1 MGLVYNHLATLVCGV
16 FASVLTLLW
25 DPSVVGLLNYWIPS
39 PMFVDDASVL
49 DIFFIL
55 AVPITWFL
63 TAVCF
68 VSQISADYMHG
79 HEPTQKSTK
88 KSVYTA
94 DGNLS
99 G

>member
-25 DPSVVGLLNYWIPS
+25 
-39 PMFVDDASVL
+39 PMFVDLSPVFDLV
-49 DIFFIL
+49 FIL

-68 VSQISADYMHG
+68 VSQISTDWAHG
-79 HEPTQKSTK
+79 GHKPSK
-88 KSVYTA
+88 KINKKLVNTA
-94 DGNLS
+94 DGKTTP
-99 G
+99 

>member
-25 DPSVVGLLNYWIPS
+25 
-39 PMFVDDASVL
+39 PMFVDYAAVL
-49 DIFFIL
+49 DVVFLL

-68 VSQISADYMHG
+68 VAQISTDYMHG
-79 HEPTQKSTK
+79 HEPRHESNHKSTK
-88 KSVYTA
+88 KPVYTA
-94 DGNLS
+94 DGLLS

>member
-25 DPSVVGLLNYWIPS
+25 
-39 PMFVDDASVL
+39 PMFVDYAAAMDVV
-49 DIFFIL
+49 FIL
-55 AVPITWFL
+55 AVPIMWFL

-68 VSQISADYMHG
+68 VSQISADYIHG
-79 HEPTQKSTK
+79 HEPSHKSTK
-88 KSVYTA
+88 KPVYTA
-94 DGNLS
+94 DGILS

>member
-1 MGLVYNHLATLVCGV
+1 MGLVYNHLATLVCCV

-25 DPSVVGLLNYWIPS
+25 
-39 PMFVDDASVL
+39 PMFVDYAAVL
-49 DIFFIL
+49 DVVFIM
-55 AVPITWFL
+55 AVPIMWFL

-68 VSQISADYMHG
+68 VSQRSADYMHG

-88 KSVYTA
+88 KTVYTA
-94 DGNLS
+94 DGNPS

>member
-1 MGLVYNHLATLVCGV
+1 MGLVYNHLATLVV
-16 FASVLTLLW
+16 AAFASVLTLLW
-25 DPSVVGLLNYWIPS
+25 
-39 PMFVDDASVL
+39 PMFVDYAAVL
-49 DIFFIL
+49 DLVFLL

-68 VSQISADYMHG
+68 ASQISTDYMHG

-94 DGNLS
+94 NGNLS